1 MGLSSVLKKGWNMA
15 KGYVN
20 KNKGKWM
27 KQAAG
32 AAKGWYNKQGKKVLG
47 GMLNKAAA
55 WAKSKGVPAGL
66 VDKAK
71 AMAAKGA
78 DAAVNAGAKR
88 LGAEELFQV
97 NDLDNDPRLPITCL
111 LVMLHEPTEHPGIQ
125 RMKDEA
131 QQYDPELYQAAQE
144 LHLMSDEEKMALIES
159 RAQWLS
165 SVLKKGW
172 NMAKGYVN
180 KNKGK
185 WMKQAAGGAKGLYNK
200 QGKKVLK
207 GMLDKAGKWAKSK
220 GVPAGLVDKAKAM
233 AAKGADAAV
242 NAGAKRLGAE
252 ELPLVGGNW
261 NHEDVWDENRAEWGN
276 GLSAMKSA
284 AGSLGNT
291 VSSMS
296 SKLQAGL
303 KAVSDTAACAKDPK
317 KCAKD
322 HCPAVVTA
330 SAKAVAAGGKASA
343 VTQAAALCG
352 SLGGQLA
359 LVLAPVPPAAA
370 VVGVAVTAGCTAY
383 VRGQIDK
390 GVNMLAGSFA
400 TGTCNAIFGKEL

>member
-32 AAKGWYNKQGKKVLG
+32 AAKGWYNKQGKKGLG

-55 WAKSKGVPAGL
+55 
-66 VDKAK
+66 
-71 AMAAKGA
+71 
-78 DAAVNAGAKR
+78 
-88 LGAEELFQV
+88 
-97 NDLDNDPRLPITCL
+97 
-111 LVMLHEPTEHPGIQ
+111 
-125 RMKDEA
+125 
-131 QQYDPELYQAAQE
+131 
-144 LHLMSDEEKMALIES
+144 
-159 RAQWLS
+159 
-165 SVLKKGW
+165 
-172 NMAKGYVN
+172 
-180 KNKGK
+180 
-185 WMKQAAGGAKGLYNK
+185 
-200 QGKKVLK
+200 
-207 GMLDKAGKWAKSK
+207 WAKSK